1 MELSVCAPCYNEA
14 ENIPELVDRIQAV
27 LSNKKIEGEIVLVN
41 DASTD
46 NSAQV
51 VGEIAKHYS
60 NIIYLEHQ
68 TNKGI
73 AEAWK
78 TALKKATGS
87 YICLIDAD
95 LQYLP
100 EDIYRL
106 YREIKFSNVD
116 LVQGWRSHIG
126 RYKGIRYYLSIILNF
141 ILNTLYGMQQKDNKS
156 GFIICKREVL
166 KDILN
171 HRFNYHYF
179 QTFITVAAKSK
190 GYSIREV
197 ETLFEKRILGHSFM
211 SDFPVR
217 LILSVL
223 MDNIKGFFEFR
234 VFHKKLMLL
243 ESFLREN
250 PTTYSTK
257 ADSLWRKLY
266 INFYIFL
273 MPLHHWMISY
283 HAAKYYRELKKSQ
296 WLPPEKIKEYQLM
309 KLKRII
315 NHAYSHVPYYREKF
329 DEAGISPDDIQS
341 LDDLQKLPVIT
352 KDEIRKNLY
361 FDLIADN
368 HRKKDM
374 LKITTSGSTGEPF
387 VCYADKSQLEFR
399 WAATLRSME
408 WCGYKFGD
416 RQIRL
421 WHQTIGMSCY
431 QVIKERLDAFLSRR
445 TFIPAFDIKDEN
457 IKKVMQ
463 VFYKRNP
470 VLIDGYAESFNML
483 AQYLSSH
490 KNHLRINPKG
500 IISSA
505 QTLTKQSRQ
514 VIEEQFNCKVF
525 DKYGS
530 REFSGIAYECDAHNG
545 HHVVA
550 ECYIVEIIKNGKP
563 AKPGE
568 VGEVFITDL
577 NNYCMPFIRYKLG
590 DLATAVDNSSPC
602 HCGRGLPLIGSIEG
616 RVQAIIVGTNN
627 QYIPGTF
634 FAHLFKDYEYF
645 FRQFQVVQ
653 EKRGEIILKL
663 VKAKR
668 YSDKSLQKI
677 LSVLQD
683 HLGKDLKIEL
693 KFLDK
698 IPLGR
703 TGKHQHSIST
713 LKLDFQNEVVLNEN
727 SRNHRKN
734 K

>member
-46 NSAQV
+46 NTTQV
-51 VGEIAKHYS
+51 VDEIAKHYS

-78 TALKKATGS
+78 TALKNATGS
-87 YICLIDAD
+87 YVCLIDAD

-126 RYKGIRYYLSIILNF
+126 RHKGIRYYMSVILNF
-141 ILNTLYGMQQKDNKS
+141 ILNALYGMKQKDNKS
-156 GFIICKREVL
+156 GFVLCKREVL
-166 KDILN
+166 SDILN
-171 HRFNYHYF
+171 YRYNYHYF
-179 QTFITVAAKSK
+179 QTFITIAAKSK

-211 SDFPVR
+211 SEVPIGVSLR
-217 LILSVL
+217 VL
-223 MDNIKGFFEFR
+223 MDNVKGFFEFR
-234 VFHKKLMLL
+234 VFHRKLMLL
-243 ESFLREN
+243 ESFLKEN
-250 PTTYSTK
+250 HKLSSTK
-257 ADSLWRKLY
+257 EYSFWRKLY
-266 INFYIFL
+266 INFYILL

-283 HAAKYYRELKKSQ
+283 NAAKYYRELRKSQ

-329 DEAGISPDDIQS
+329 LAAGISPDDIHT

-368 HRKKDM
+368 HSKKDM

-387 VCYADKSQLEFR
+387 ICYADKSQLEFR

-416 RQIRL
+416 RQVRL
-421 WHQTIGMSCY
+421 WHQTIGMTSY
-431 QVIKERLDAFLSRR
+431 QVFKEKLDAFLSRR
-445 TFIPAFDIKDEN
+445 KFIPAFEIKDEN
-457 IKKVMQ
+457 IKKVIQ
-463 VFYKRNP
+463 NFSKWNP
-470 VLIDGYAESFNML
+470 VLIDGYAESFNLL

-490 KNHLRINPKG
+490 KPPFRVNPKG

-505 QTLTKQSRQ
+505 QTLTEQSRQ

-530 REFSGIAYECDAHNG
+530 REFSGIAYECEAHNG

-550 ECYIVEIIKNGKP
+550 ECYIVEIMKDGRP

-568 VGEVFITDL
+568 VGEVVITDL
-577 NNYCMPFIRYKLG
+577 NNYCMPLIRYKLG
-590 DLATAVDNSSPC
+590 DLATAIDNSTPC
-602 HCGRGLPLIGSIEG
+602 PCGRGLPLMGSIEG
-616 RVQAIIVGTNN
+616 RIQAIIVGTEN

-634 FAHLFKDYEYF
+634 FAHLFKDYEYA

-653 EKRGEIILKL
+653 KKRGQIILKL

-677 LSVLQD
+677 LNVLRQ
-683 HLGKDLKIEL
+683 HLGKDIKIEL

-727 SRNHRKN
+727 SSGHSKN
-734 K
+734 E